1 MPEKKRTAAEMADWY
16 RNVHR
21 EALLR
26 NSKDELDAVIHPG
39 AGRLLN
45 RFVDYA
51 HQLGMR
57 KALAY
62 LEAQVGTL
70 SGRQVLDLGCGRG
83 RWVRQYAA
91 RGAQLTGVDISP
103 EAIEV
108 LSREMPQHRFLCQDL
123 TRLSVTPDSFDVVN
137 SVTVLQHLPEDQ
149 QERVLLLIQQ
159 ALKPGGHFV
168 LLENLVDHA
177 PHVFPHRLPEWIRMV
192 EASGLRA
199 VWSSG
204 SNYELL
210 LRAFNR
216 VAGSFSKQ
224 GAASE
229 APVSRAASAGRPS
242 LKHRVG
248 LLVRAA
254 LAILS
259 CPLEWVLYKVP
270 LAKPTHGVMIF
281 RK

>member
-1 MPEKKRTAAEMADWY
+1 
-16 RNVHR
+16 
-21 EALLR
+21 
-26 NSKDELDAVIHPG
+26 
-39 AGRLLN
+39 
-45 RFVDYA
+45 
-51 HQLGMR
+51 
-57 KALAY
+57 
-62 LEAQVGTL
+62 
-70 SGRQVLDLGCGRG
+70 
-83 RWVRQYAA
+83 
-91 RGAQLTGVDISP
+91 
-103 EAIEV
+103 
-108 LSREMPQHRFLCQDL
+108 
-123 TRLSVTPDSFDVVN
+123 
-137 SVTVLQHLPEDQ
+137 
-149 QERVLLLIQQ
+149 
-159 ALKPGGHFV
+159 
-168 LLENLVDHA
+168 
-177 PHVFPHRLPEWIRMV
+177 MV
-192 EASGLRA
+192 EATGLRA

-259 CPLEWVLYKVP
+259 CPLEWLLDKVP